1 MKNGTTNNSQ
11 MYFFSLRQRNLSVK
25 SLQDK
30 LENSSLTTQK
40 LLVVSKYEDPEVLKE
55 RQKTVQS
62 KSVSEL
68 AQISTLSD
76 LPVPSRIEK
85 LLPYSQKS
93 STLKRSKSGDN
104 IAKPKDY
111 SHLSPMAIHDTIY
124 STLPR
129 SMKSELKVRV
139 RCESPGV
146 MIVQFILLI
155 YEFMPKIHMLLLL
168 YVNYVSKSEN
178 QKLILG
184 LEALGV
190 GSGNEH

>member
-1 MKNGTTNNSQ
+1 MTF
-11 MYFFSLRQRNLSVK
+11 FFSLRQRNLSVK

-30 LENSSLTTQK
+30 IENSSLTTQK

-85 LLPYSQKS
+85 LLPYNSQKS
-93 STLKRSKSGDN
+93 LKRSKSGDN
-104 IAKPKDY
+104 IDKPKDY

-139 RCESPGV
+139 IRCESPGM
-146 MIVQFILLI
+146 MIKLKSYGLI
-155 YEFMPKIHMLLLL
+155 YAH
-168 YVNYVSKSEN
+168 VNQVVY
-178 QKLILG
+178 
-184 LEALGV
+184 
-190 GSGNEH
+190 NEDRMKFFR